1 MSSGKDAIELM
12 EAFVRKDV
20 DVAAFAAAYH
30 TLWIELRDSGQL
42 GLENPYVHRAINTVF
57 TALDDAESPIYG
69 RTLENQAD
77 VLWIEVRAVLGV
89 IHGI

>member
-12 EAFVRKDV
+12 EAFVRKKV
-20 DVAAFAAAYH
+20 DVATFAAAYH
-30 TLWIELRDSGQL
+30 TLWIDLRDSGRL
-42 GLENPYVHRAINTVF
+42 EPENPYVRRAINTVF
-57 TALDDAESPIYG
+57 TALDDAQSPIHG

-77 VLWIEVRAVLGV
+77 VLWIEVRAVLSV